1 MAGRGRRFAEAN
13 LSTVH
18 HGPPAT
24 TRLCSRAVPRPPGGT
39 CGGGGGAKARR
50 ACATQRRPNPLSMP
64 PKAAVPLMIRDS
76 SSSEDELEVSLE
88 DDCRIRHEFQNFHQ
102 ATRVAK
108 DRKRPPP
115 DLKPFAEAAWSE
127 ESTRSVDAIYAV
139 PSKTDSRTRLP
150 RWADPARLQMLCSA
164 MSLLK

>member
-1 MAGRGRRFAEAN
+1 
-13 LSTVH
+13 
-18 HGPPAT
+18 
-24 TRLCSRAVPRPPGGT
+24 
-39 CGGGGGAKARR
+39 
-50 ACATQRRPNPLSMP
+50 MP

-127 ESTRSVDAIYAV
+127 ESTRSVDAIYALNRRAV
-139 PSKTDSRTRLP
+139 KDGLKDPIAKMGRPSKAPNALQCHVFAKSSR
-150 RWADPARLQMLCSA
+150 
-164 MSLLK
+164 